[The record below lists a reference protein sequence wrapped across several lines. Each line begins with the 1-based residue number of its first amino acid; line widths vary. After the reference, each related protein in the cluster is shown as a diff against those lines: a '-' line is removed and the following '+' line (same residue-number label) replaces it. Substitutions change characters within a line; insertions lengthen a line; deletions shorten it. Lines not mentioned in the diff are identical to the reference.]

1 MAANINNTPQRF
13 DYARAERDDENNQG
27 EATTP
32 GGQTAQPAEANI
44 VAPVEQHGQSSSDG
58 GGDEAGTHDPSG
70 TPPPPVEAETT
81 QPSFARYGL
90 GDTVIMGRPDYAFAR
105 ANVDASNNKVGNA
118 VSQQSSNL
126 SPSLIQSP
134 RQPDDPTQKPALVEV
149 SESPSRR
156 EPYLYPGLHTATEQ
170 SPHYANALAYGR
182 EQGYSDDEV
191 MKLAVLMQANRDQN
205 MGREWLALKPAVLR
219 AAVNAVVRNPD
230 NSFDTSGVFGGQR
243 GYHDA
248 VFASQTMPPQGG
260 TAVDENP
267 VPFDSLVPPEGWVL
281 EERDI
286 GGGDA
291 GPNIIRYYRPSDEL
305 IAKNDI
311 PYMPMLMSGYVQ
323 VPRGL
328 DSELS
333 VGADGGVHDLSRLD
347 FHPDYGLVTTPDNIR
362 PLDNEDGLDQIV
374 VTAIIGIATYGI
386 ATAAAGGA
394 AALNSGAGLLSG
406 GTLSAAEALALSSF
420 VGTTAATGD
429 LRQGFIAGLA
439 SFAGSQVAR
448 FIVGPQGL
456 QLNISPNTPWTVG
469 NFVSSIVSGT
479 VSGTIQGDWRRGLVN
494 GLVSFSS
501 NVIAHELKIPATVA
515 SAAIRALYDP
525 QGALNGFIT
534 DLITNPASV
543 LGNLGSGQ
551 NNNVAAQREAAIQ
564 ELLAQGMSL
573 EHANLA
579 VDRIVS
585 EATRLNTVTA
595 QARAEAQ
602 QQITWIR
609 EAIDSGHPETAA
621 GFFNNMVA
629 QAAAENPNMP
639 RTEIAD
645 QLMRALGIVP
655 DTIGFVVGANGSVTV
670 MPRVDRPTAV
680 ARLAAAYRLNDPTI
694 SQQEAERAANAYID
708 RRGIPFV
715 FPERL
720 LLDIVVK
727 PDKPLPFTT
736 GSEIVD
742 RIIGAV
748 QGGVM
753 TGYNYVSGL
762 LHGVADITLLSADGL
777 LDIVNKLIGEDIFP
791 DSAQRNTARADM
803 FNNVIANLDQLP
815 AQVAQYFNGRL
826 ERANQ
831 MDAAGDYI
839 GAARERTELIGD
851 LISMVTNPRTPST
864 MRILERLGVDPAW
877 FERTSQ
883 TQRAFRDAAIAQ
895 EHRIN
900 PAFAN
905 ADMPL
910 FEAHHTIPINAF
922 SELNGLRAQLQRW
935 GIDIN
940 SVENGVML
948 PGRNAP
954 AGMQGTYHAL
964 LSDPGYGTELAR
976 RFTGVNDAA
985 TARQVLAAINTELR
999 NGTFHFERK
1008 GK

>member
-1 MAANINNTPQRF
+1 MSANINNNAQRTEF
-13 DYARAERDDENNQG
+13 ALIERDENNNS
-27 EATTP
+27 ESATP
-32 GGQTAQPAEANI
+32 DGQN
-44 VAPVEQHGQSSSDG
+44 
-58 GGDEAGTHDPSG
+58 
-70 TPPPPVEAETT
+70 PPPVETTIAAPSEQQDQSGNGGGSDADTHDSSAPIPPPPETGAPK
-81 QPSFARYGL
+81 PSFMRYGL
-90 GDTVIMGRPDYAFAR
+90 GETVVMGVPSYVRDYVDRAPQGEREPSPREVAFVPVPQAENTP
-105 ANVDASNNKVGNA
+105 ALPTNAATTPIPMPKPGGTIAPGTPVSLPTPA
-118 VSQQSSNL
+118 VSPPAVTTNAPVMGGQPVAPETAKPNANLNETTALPSN
-126 SPSLIQSP
+126 
-134 RQPDDPTQKPALVEV
+134 RT
-149 SESPSRR
+149 
-156 EPYLYPGLHTATEQ
+156 PYLYPGLHTASDQ

-182 EQGYSDDEV
+182 EQGYNNDEV

-205 MGREWLALKPAVLR
+205 MGREWLTLKPAVLR
-219 AAVNAVVRNPD
+219 AAVNAVVRNPE

-243 GYHDA
+243 GYHSA
-248 VFASQTMPPQGG
+248 GFASQQLP
-260 TAVDENP
+260 A
-267 VPFDSLVPPEGWVL
+267 DSHMAAYMSITESSVAEGPYAAPDGWVL
-281 EERDI
+281 EERDV

-291 GPNIIRYYRPSDEL
+291 GPEIIRYYRPSDEL

-333 VGADGGVHDLSRLD
+333 VGADGGVHDLSQLD
-347 FHPDYGLVTTPDNIR
+347 FHPDYGLVTTADNIR
-362 PLDNEDGLDQIV
+362 PLDNEDGLEQAV
-374 VTAIIGIATYGI
+374 LIGIFTVATYGI
-386 ATAAAGGA
+386 FTAAAGGTI
-394 AALNSGAGLLSG
+394 ALNSGTGLLSG
-406 GTLSAAEALALSSF
+406 GALSAAEALALSSF
-420 VGTTAATGD
+420 IATTGVTGD
-429 LRQGFIAGLA
+429 VRQGFIAGLA

-448 FIVGPQGL
+448 FVVGPQGL
-456 QLNISPNTPWTVG
+456 QLNVNPNTPWTVG

-479 VSGTIQGDWRRGLVN
+479 VSGAVQGDWRRGLIN

-515 SAAIRALYDP
+515 SAAIRSLYDP
-525 QGALNGFIT
+525 QGALNGLIT
-534 DLITNPASV
+534 DLVTNPASV
-543 LGNLGSGQ
+543 LGNTGGQ
-551 NNNVAAQREAAIQ
+551 GNDIAAQREAAVQ
-564 ELLAQGMSL
+564 ELMAQGMNS

-579 VDRIVS
+579 VDRIMT

-595 QARAEAQ
+595 QARTETQ

-609 EAIDSGHPETAA
+609 DAIDSGHPETAA

-639 RTEIAD
+639 RAEIAD
-645 QLMRALGIVP
+645 QLMRALEIVP

-694 SQQEAERAANAYID
+694 SQQEAERAANAD
-708 RRGIPFV
+708 
-715 FPERL
+715 
-720 LLDIVVK
+720 
-727 PDKPLPFTT
+727 
-736 GSEIVD
+736 
-742 RIIGAV
+742 
-748 QGGVM
+748 M
-753 TGYNYVSGL
+753 T
-762 LHGVADITLLSADGL
+762 
-777 LDIVNKLIGEDIFP
+777 
-791 DSAQRNTARADM
+791 
-803 FNNVIANLDQLP
+803 
-815 AQVAQYFNGRL
+815 
-826 ERANQ
+826 
-831 MDAAGDYI
+831 
-839 GAARERTELIGD
+839 
-851 LISMVTNPRTPST
+851 
-864 MRILERLGVDPAW
+864 
-877 FERTSQ
+877 
-883 TQRAFRDAAIAQ
+883 
-895 EHRIN
+895 
-900 PAFAN
+900 
-905 ADMPL
+905 L